1 MYSLYLGLKIS
12 TYSTHT
18 KIYEIRKQKIYETMN
33 ETKMNE
39 SCETLIAE
47 DVTAITN
54 GNNANTEENESHIET
69 LPPCSKDKDTG

>member
-1 MYSLYLGLKIS
+1 
-12 TYSTHT
+12 
-18 KIYEIRKQKIYETMN
+18 MN

-39 SCETLIAE
+39 SCETPIAK

-54 GNNANTEENESHIET
+54 GNTATTEENESHNET